1 MRPGRREVV
10 GGGSRVVA
18 VSGFRVWLDRALSLV
33 TALLV
38 VVASYVVVAE
48 RLIPYLRKDPVPVGT
63 GETLAEP
70 LHFEALT
77 GGRASSRAGAELRL
91 PAGRPVLLLVFSS
104 RCPACYANLPAWKRV
119 LEERDDRVSV
129 VAVGLERSRQ
139 AVTAYAAQYL
149 PGATAA
155 VPWRPQRFA
164 ETLGIEV
171 VPFTALVDS
180 AGTLLFSR
188 QGSLDSLGVSAL
200 ITALGALRGSSTP

>member
-1 MRPGRREVV
+1 M
-10 GGGSRVVA
+10 
-18 VSGFRVWLDRALSLV
+18 WLDRGLSLV

-38 VVASYVVVAE
+38 AVAIYFVVAE
-48 RLIPYLRKDPVPVGT
+48 RIIPSLRRDPVPVGI

-70 LHFEALT
+70 LRLEALA
-77 GGRASSRAGAELRL
+77 GGQASSPGGAEFRL
-91 PAGRPVLLLVFSS
+91 PAGHPVLLLVFSS
-104 RCPACYANLPAWKRV
+104 RCPACYTNLPAWKRV
-119 LEERDDRVSV
+119 IEERGDRVSV

-149 PGATAA
+149 PGAVAA
-155 VPWRPQRFA
+155 VPWRPRRFTEA
-164 ETLGIEV
+164 LGIEV

-200 ITALGALRGSSTP
+200 VKALGALTGSSTP